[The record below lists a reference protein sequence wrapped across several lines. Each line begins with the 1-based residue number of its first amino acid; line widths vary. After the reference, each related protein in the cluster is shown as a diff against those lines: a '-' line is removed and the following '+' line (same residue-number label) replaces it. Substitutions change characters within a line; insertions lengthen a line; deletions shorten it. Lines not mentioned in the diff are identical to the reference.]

1 MYLNVFDYA
10 AGASLSQSQKIA
22 GSMQHHDSI
31 RRPWMESYWAS
42 ADPESDDGP
51 GTESLAIM
59 SAEQSQCCESFTVGL
74 EP

>member
-1 MYLNVFDYA
+1 
-10 AGASLSQSQKIA
+10 
-22 GSMQHHDSI
+22 
-31 RRPWMESYWAS
+31 MESYWAS